1 MSLKIVFMG
10 TPSFSVPILKA
21 INDSN
26 HKILKVYSQPPNKKN
41 RGLKV
46 QNSAVHDYANKLNIP
61 VRCPVT
67 LDEES
72 EINYFKNIKPD
83 LVVVVAYGKI
93 LPEKLLNIEN
103 LIFLN
108 VHASLLPRWRG
119 AAPIQRAIL
128 KGDKETGISIMKI
141 VPKLDAGPVLIQ
153 SKLSINKGTN
163 YEEISEKMSDLGAK
177 LIIDAIELIKNNKAN
192 FTPQDESKVIYAKKI
207 EKIESKINWSESAEE
222 ILAKVRALNPNPG
235 TWFELN
241 GSRIK
246 ITKAKK
252 VDKSGKEG
260 TIIDNNK
267 KAFPTG
273 KPTSMQAG
281 ATLMIP
287 SFGEIVG
294 MTGQE
299 EKISEMT
306 KKENPYIS
314 TDPHGG
320 WVRFP

>member
-1 MSLKIVFMG
+1 MSFKIVFMG

-26 HKILKVYSQPPNKKN
+26 HKIIEVYSQPPNKKN

-46 QNSAVHDYANKLNIP
+46 QKSSVHDYAEKLNIS
-61 VRCPVT
+61 VRCPVK

-72 EINYFKNIKPD
+72 EINHLKKLKPD

-119 AAPIQRAIL
+119 AAPIQRAIM

-153 SKLSINKGTN
+153 SKLSIGNEIN
-163 YEEISEKMSDLGAK
+163 YEQMSEKMSNLGAK
-177 LIIDAIELIKNNKAN
+177 LIIDALELIKNNKAN
-192 FTPQDESKVIYAKKI
+192 FTPQDESKVTYAKKI

-222 ILAKVRALNPNPG
+222 ILAKIRAFYPNPG
-235 TWFELN
+235 NWFELN
-241 GSRIK
+241 GARIK
-246 ITKAKK
+246 IIKALEVEATGKVGAIIDDNKMIIACKK
-252 VDKSGKEG
+252 NALQILELKKEG
-260 TIIDNNK
+260 KKLMKVNEFLKGNK
-267 KAFPTG
+267 IK
-273 KPTSMQAG
+273 
-281 ATLMIP
+281 I
-287 SFGEIVG
+287 
-294 MTGQE
+294 GQ
-299 EKISEMT
+299 IL
-306 KKENPYIS
+306 
-314 TDPHGG
+314 G
-320 WVRFP
+320 

>member
-21 INDSN
+21 LNNSN
-26 HKILKVYSQPPNKKN
+26 HKILEVYSQPPKKKN

-46 QNSAVHDYANKLNIP
+46 KNSEVHDYANKLNIP

-72 EINYFKNIKPD
+72 EIKYLKKLKPD

-93 LPEKLLNIEN
+93 LPEKLLNIKN

-153 SKLSINKGTN
+153 SKLSINKGAN
-163 YEEISEKMSDLGAK
+163 YEEISKKMSDLGAK
-177 LIIDAIELIKNNKAN
+177 LIIEAIELIKNNKAN
-192 FTPQDESKVIYAKKI
+192 FTPQDESNVIYAKKI

-222 ILAKVRALNPNPG
+222 ILAKVRALNPSPG

-241 GSRIK
+241 GIRIK

-252 VDKSGKEG
+252 VDQSGKEG
-260 TIIDNNK
+260 TIIDDNK
-267 KAFPTG
+267 
-273 KPTSMQAG
+273 
-281 ATLMIP
+281 MIIACKKNAL
-287 SFGEIVG
+287 EVL
-294 MTGQE
+294 E
-299 EKISEMT
+299 L
-306 KKENPYIS
+306 KKEGKKLMSAYEFLKGNKFKI
-314 TDPHGG
+314 GQILN
-320 WVRFP
+320 

>member
-1 MSLKIVFMG
+1 MSFKIVFMG

-26 HKILKVYSQPPNKKN
+26 HKIIEVYSQPPNKKN

-46 QNSAVHDYANKLNIP
+46 QKSSVHEYAEKLNIS
-61 VRCPVT
+61 VRCPVK

-72 EINYFKNIKPD
+72 EISHLKKLKPD

-93 LPEKLLNIEN
+93 IPEKLLNIEN

-119 AAPIQRAIL
+119 AAPIQRAIM

-153 SKLSINKGTN
+153 SKLSIGNEIN
-163 YEEISEKMSDLGAK
+163 YEQMSEKMSVLGAK
-177 LIIDAIELIKNNKAN
+177 LIIDALELIKNNKAN

-222 ILAKVRALNPNPG
+222 ILAKIRAFYPNPG
-235 TWFELN
+235 NWFELD
-241 GSRIK
+241 GARIK
-246 ITKAKK
+246 IIKALEVEATGKVGAIIDDNKMIIACKK
-252 VDKSGKEG
+252 NALQILELKKEG
-260 TIIDNNK
+260 KKLMKVNEFLKGNKII
-267 KAFPTG
+267 
-273 KPTSMQAG
+273 
-281 ATLMIP
+281 I
-287 SFGEIVG
+287 
-294 MTGQE
+294 GQNL
-299 EKISEMT
+299 S
-306 KKENPYIS
+306 
-314 TDPHGG
+314 
-320 WVRFP
+320 

>member
-10 TPSFSVPILKA
+10 TPSFSIPILKA
-21 INDSN
+21 INSSN
-26 HKILKVYSQPPNKKN
+26 HKILEVYSQPPNKKN

-46 QNSAVHDYANKLNIP
+46 QNSAVHDFAEKLNIP

-72 EINYFKNIKPD
+72 EINYLKKLKPD

-93 LPEKLLNIEN
+93 LPEKLLDIEN

-128 KGDKETGISIMKI
+128 NGDKETGISIMKI
-141 VPKLDAGPVLIQ
+141 VAKLDAGPVLIQ
-153 SKLSINKGTN
+153 SKLSINKSAN
-163 YEEISEKMSDLGAK
+163 YEEISKKMSDLGAK

-192 FTPQDESKVIYAKKI
+192 FTPQDESQVIYAKKI

-235 TWFELN
+235 TWFKLN
-241 GSRIK
+241 GIRIK

-252 VDKSGKEG
+252 IDQSGKEG

-267 KAFPTG
+267 
-273 KPTSMQAG
+273 
-281 ATLMIP
+281 MIIACKKN
-287 SFGEIVG
+287 SIEVL
-294 MTGQE
+294 E
-299 EKISEMT
+299 L
-306 KKENPYIS
+306 KKEGKKLMSAHEFLKGNKLKI
-314 TDPHGG
+314 GQILN
-320 WVRFP
+320 